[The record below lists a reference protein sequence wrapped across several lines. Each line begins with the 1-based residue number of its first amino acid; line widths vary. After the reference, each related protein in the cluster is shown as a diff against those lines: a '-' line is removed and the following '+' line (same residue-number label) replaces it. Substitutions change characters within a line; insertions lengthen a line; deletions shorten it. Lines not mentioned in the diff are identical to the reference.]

1 MNQPEENHIIGRGRM
16 LAITMFSVLIVYL
29 LWNVA
34 ALSFVA
40 YPFRLFVTYVH
51 EAGHALA
58 AIISGGEV
66 VGFTVSSDG
75 SGLATT
81 RGGSRALILPAGY
94 IGAAMFGAG
103 LFYVVHRWPQAV
115 RWTAGVIGGGL
126 IVFTLLYAR
135 PDAHGA
141 PIALIVG
148 LLFGAGLLALAY
160 RASGQITILV
170 LSVLAIMTGLN
181 AVLDIT
187 TLVGWADSCAAIGRD
202 VVCNDAYAFHRDVAP
217 FLPAAAWALIWAAIS
232 IALCAASVYYSLV
245 QPLLAGE
252 ESQQVTAE
260 RTPANTTRRGD
271 GLDGIKRDKDG
282 NIDWSQF

>member
-1 MNQPEENHIIGRGRM
+1 MDQPEANHIIGRGRM

-29 LWNVA
+29 LWNVSQLA
-34 ALSFVA
+34 FVA
-40 YPFRLFVTYVH
+40 YPFRLFVTYIH

-58 AIISGGEV
+58 AIASGGEV

-103 LFYVVHRWPQAV
+103 LFYVVHRWTATV
-115 RWTAGVIGGGL
+115 RWTAGIIGVGL

-135 PDAHGA
+135 PDAQGA

-160 RASGQITILV
+160 RASQQVAVLV

-187 TLVGWADSCAAIGRD
+187 TLIGWADSCAAIGRD

-232 IALCAASVYYSLV
+232 IALCAAAVYYGLLR
-245 QPLLAGE
+245 PWLAGE
-252 ESQQVTAE
+252 RMPAESGKNPPSE
-260 RTPANTTRRGD
+260 PARRGD